1 MESGIDIEAK
11 PFAIGVRLEHPQS
24 IIDQIQYKCEVRG
37 DYLPPSSYSLVEQ
50 IQGRGV
56 FSFCMCPGGI
66 IAPAA
71 TADGEVVVNGWS
83 PSKRNGKFANSGF
96 VVSVDDRDFEG
107 FGKAGELRALRYQQ
121 HWEQRAFAATGSL
134 SAPAQRM
141 EDFIQGRVSADL
153 PENSYL
159 PGLVST
165 NINEVLSPVIHQRI
179 RESLIVLGQKM
190 RSFRSNDAIL
200 VGVESRTSSPVRIP
214 RLTDTLQHTRVRNLY
229 PCGEGAGY
237 AGGIMSAALD
247 GMRVAQAVA
256 G

>member
-1 MESGIDIEAK
+1 
-11 PFAIGVRLEHPQS
+11 
-24 IIDQIQYKCEVRG
+24 
-37 DYLPPSSYSLVEQ
+37 
-50 IQGRGV
+50 
-56 FSFCMCPGGI
+56 
-66 IAPAA
+66 
-71 TADGEVVVNGWS
+71 
-83 PSKRNGKFANSGF
+83 
-96 VVSVDDRDFEG
+96 
-107 FGKAGELRALRYQQ
+107 LRALRYQQ

-165 NINEVLSPVIHQRI
+165 NINDVLSPVIHQRI

>member
-1 MESGIDIEAK
+1 
-11 PFAIGVRLEHPQS
+11 
-24 IIDQIQYKCEVRG
+24 
-37 DYLPPSSYSLVEQ
+37 
-50 IQGRGV
+50 
-56 FSFCMCPGGI
+56 
-66 IAPAA
+66 
-71 TADGEVVVNGWS
+71 
-83 PSKRNGKFANSGF
+83 
-96 VVSVDDRDFEG
+96 
-107 FGKAGELRALRYQQ
+107 
-121 HWEQRAFAATGSL
+121 L

-141 EDFIQGRVSADL
+141 EDFIQGRVSVDL

-179 RESLIVLGQKM
+179 RESLIVLGKKM

-214 RLTDTLQHTRVRNLY
+214 RLTDTLQHTRLRNLY